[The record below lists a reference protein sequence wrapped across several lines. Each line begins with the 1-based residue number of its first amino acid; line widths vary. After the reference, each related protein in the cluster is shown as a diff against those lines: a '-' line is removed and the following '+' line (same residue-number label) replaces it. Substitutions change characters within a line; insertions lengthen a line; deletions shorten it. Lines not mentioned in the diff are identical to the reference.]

1 MKLSMVIPSYWMRR
15 REEGY
20 KKGDIVYDHPTPIDE
35 EGTLLRV
42 INSIKILK
50 NKGFELIVIAASTTD
65 DINNEV
71 EFKLGRILKNIDCDV
86 KIKLFTNSNLKELQK
101 KLPDEFNY
109 IPSLNGY
116 SNIRNLCLILP
127 HLNGA
132 DLSILIDDDE
142 VFEDEYFIDK
152 IINSLKIRINGN
164 EIYGLAGYYLQSDDN
179 YLLKERNEYWQLY
192 WNKAEIMNKGFKE
205 IIGKGDEIKKTNFVF
220 GGNMIIT
227 KKMFTEIAFDP
238 FITRGE
244 DIDYLINAM
253 MQDYDFYL
261 NRNLHIKHLPPP
273 KPHPLWK
280 KLREDIIRFVY
291 EREKILNQREEEIKR
306 KVSVKDLMPY
316 PGYFLDDE
324 LEEKIVKTS
333 ELLAMKYIIE
343 NKHEDA
349 EETMKNI
356 EIAREVK
363 INGRDNFIKFIEFQN
378 KWKSFMKFIEDN
390 RSRLNNIF

>member
-1 MKLSMVIPSYWMRR
+1 MNISMVIPSYWMRKR
-15 REEGY
+15 DEGY
-20 KKGDIVYDHPTPIDE
+20 KKGDIIYDHPTPIDE
-35 EGTLLRV
+35 EGTLLRA
-42 INSIKILK
+42 INSIKVLN
-50 NKGFELIVIAASTTD
+50 NKDFELILIAATTTD
-65 DINNEV
+65 DINEEI
-71 EFKLGRILKNIDCDV
+71 EFKLRKILKDINSDV
-86 KIKLFTNSNLKELQK
+86 KIRLFTESNLKKLQG

-109 IPSLNGY
+109 IPSLKGY
-116 SNIRNLCLILP
+116 SNVRNLCLILP
-127 HLNGA
+127 HINGA
-132 DLSILIDDDE
+132 DLSVLIDDDE
-142 VFEDEYFIDK
+142 IFEDEYFIDK
-152 IINSLKIRINGN
+152 IINSLEMRINGK
-164 EIYGLAGYYLQSDDN
+164 EIYGLAGYYLQRDDN
-179 YLLKERNEYWQLY
+179 YLLKETNEYWQLY

-227 KKMFTEIAFDP
+227 KRMFTEIAFDP

-291 EREKILNQREEEIKR
+291 EREKLLSQRDEEIKR
-306 KVSVKDLMPY
+306 RVSIKDLMPY

-343 NKHEDA
+343 DKHEDA

-356 EIAREVK
+356 EIAKEVK
-363 INGRDNFIKFIEFQN
+363 IKGSDNFMKFIEFQN
-378 KWKSFMKFIEDN
+378 KWKSFMKYIEDN
-390 RSRLNNIF
+390 REKLNDIF

>member
-1 MKLSMVIPSYWMRR
+1 MNISMVIPSYWMRR
-15 REEGY
+15 RKEGY

-35 EGTLLRV
+35 EGTLLRA
-42 INSIKILK
+42 INSIKNLK
-50 NKGFELIVIAASTTD
+50 NKDFELIIIAASTTE
-65 DINNEV
+65 DINSEV
-71 EFKLGRILKNIDCDV
+71 EFKLEKMLKNINCEV
-86 KIKLFTNSNLKELQK
+86 KLSLFTNSNLKELQK
-101 KLPDEFNY
+101 RLPEDFNY

-127 HLNGA
+127 HINGA

-152 IINSLKIRINGN
+152 ITNSLKIRINGN

-179 YLLKERNEYWQLY
+179 YLLKETNEYWQLY

-227 KKMFTEIAFDP
+227 KTMFTEIAFDP

-253 MQDYDFYL
+253 MQDFDFYL

-291 EREKILNQREEEIKR
+291 EREKLLNQREEMIKR
-306 KVSVKDLMPY
+306 RVSIDDLMPY

-324 LEEKIVKTS
+324 LEEKIIKTS

-343 NKHEDA
+343 NKNEDA
-349 EETMKNI
+349 EEAMKNI
-356 EIAREVK
+356 EIAKKVK
-363 INGRDNFIKFIEFQN
+363 IEGRDNFMKFIEFQD
-378 KWKSFMKFIEDN
+378 KWKNFMQFIEDN
-390 RSRLNNIF
+390 RDRLKNIF